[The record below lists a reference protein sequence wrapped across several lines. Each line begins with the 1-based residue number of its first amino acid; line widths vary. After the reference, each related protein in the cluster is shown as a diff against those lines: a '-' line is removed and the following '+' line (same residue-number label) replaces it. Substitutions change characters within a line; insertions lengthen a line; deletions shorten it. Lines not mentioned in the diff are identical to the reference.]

1 MTVAEQPPITGQ
13 TTLLQ
18 RDSFAFLAMMWL
30 PRLLIIVVVVLF
42 IVAAGTWLATL
53 SEAQRLR
60 FSDDPVAGFTR
71 FMTQLGWVPI
81 VFTVLFVLFLAA
93 VNWLQMA
100 RLPMENRKVSYEA
113 NQDALITRDA
123 AGAEFKLPWTM
134 VRTLRPGKHLLI
146 LKLGM
151 RVWRYVPWRAFAPE
165 DRVRL
170 LALAQAR
177 IAPQASSAAAKD
189 RS

>member
-1 MTVAEQPPITGQ
+1 MTEPEQRPITGQ

-18 RDSFAFLAMMWL
+18 RDSFIFVAMWL
-30 PRLLIIVVVVLF
+30 PRFLIILMVVLF
-42 IVAAGTWLATL
+42 AAAAALWLSTL
-53 SEAQRLR
+53 SESKRLR
-60 FSDDPVAGFTR
+60 FSDDPLAGFQA

-81 VFTVLFVLFLAA
+81 LFAVVFVLLLA
-93 VNWLQMA
+93 VVVWLQMA
-100 RLPMENRKVSYEA
+100 RLPLENRKVSYEA

-123 AGAEFKLPWTM
+123 AGAELKLPWTM

-151 RVWRYVPWRAFAPE
+151 RAWRYVPWRAFAPE
-165 DRVRL
+165 DRARL

-177 IAPQASSAAAKD
+177 IAPRASS
-189 RS
+189 